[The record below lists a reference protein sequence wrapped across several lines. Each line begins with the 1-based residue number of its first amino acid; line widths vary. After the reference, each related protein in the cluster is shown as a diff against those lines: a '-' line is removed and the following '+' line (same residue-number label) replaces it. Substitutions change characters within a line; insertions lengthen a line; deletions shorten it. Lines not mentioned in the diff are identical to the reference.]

1 MGTHWQR
8 SSCNL
13 KAMACFYHAAVT
25 QEGLKKG
32 ERYVIVE
39 FMIILI
45 EILLK
50 INEENNFILFY
61 FILFYFIIIKQ

>member
-32 ERYVIVE
+32 ERYVTVE

-45 EILLK
+45 EIILK
-50 INEENNFILFY
+50 INEKNNFILFY
-61 FILFYFIIIKQ
+61 FILFYYY